1 MFAFQVEV
9 TIETGSRFETSD
21 SSLNLLDSIQQVGAQ
36 KHGSKFLTKVENF
49 EENKISRKSTE
60 RSNSLFEKFVGS
72 LELSPE
78 KRTKTLPTNFSP
90 KKILSENV

>member
-49 EENKISRKSTE
+49 EENKISRKPTE
-60 RSNSLFEKFVGS
+60 RSISLFEKFVGS
-72 LELSPE
+72 SP
-78 KRTKTLPTNFSP
+78 LQQIP
-90 KKILSENV
+90 ILFLKH